1 MPEREQYNNPDND
14 QGVGRTSFRLIDR
27 FRSAGLRAAL
37 PLSAILLTVTAAC
50 AKGESD
56 KPNEVM
62 GSEKFTDDLPMTLRE
77 VCKLYVSSANL
88 GPDEGEVERRLGNT
102 MIGSFLDSN
111 SQDPDARALYLSGLG
126 FMLSIE
132 TGEDFD
138 LVESSFTLAIDR
150 GLPEVQEELA
160 TSVIESLSRLE
171 EGADIEKE
179 AADIVDKT
187 FAIVDDLDANVCPE

>member
-88 GPDEGEVERRLGNT
+88 GPDVRQVEKRLGHNK
-102 MIGSFLDSN
+102 IRPF
-111 SQDPDARALYLSGLG
+111 
-126 FMLSIE
+126 F
-132 TGEDFD
+132 
-138 LVESSFTLAIDR
+138 V
-150 GLPEVQEELA
+150 
-160 TSVIESLSRLE
+160 
-171 EGADIEKE
+171 
-179 AADIVDKT
+179 
-187 FAIVDDLDANVCPE
+187 